1 MLLYVF
7 STCLPCIILLLSFIF
22 FKLDSIPD
30 MCDELENMDR
40 LREYYRRW
48 KAWVSVRKLI
58 LSNLF
63 TLNEYQCI
71 FLHVNASES
80 RLSGAWVYDTLG

>member
-1 MLLYVF
+1 MHFQYSLTVYNTPSLF
-7 STCLPCIILLLSFIF
+7 HF

-48 KAWVSVRKLI
+48 KAWVSVRKFI
-58 LSNLF
+58 MNNLF
-63 TLNEYQCI
+63 ILNENPYFFTC
-71 FLHVNASES
+71 
-80 RLSGAWVYDTLG
+80 